1 MRHVLLTAGLMVCP
15 ALTYAQQRPA
25 PAALTLADAIAIARE
40 HNPAYR
46 QALNNAGPAAWAA
59 RNAFANIFF
68 PTVTASGGIG
78 YSGPGS
84 QRFLTQNFSQ
94 SVATQSSSYGIGLN
108 WELSGQT
115 LSARPLQRAQERATD
130 ADIVGAA
137 QALSSA
143 VTQQYLTVLQ
153 ARETADVAQKQ
164 LERNQQF
171 LALARASRGGA
182 AAGAHGGER
191 RETATVRAA
200 RRERT
205 GTDRLGPAHRH
216 VCRGDAA
223 VEAGGPAHDG

>member
-143 VTQQYLTVLQ
+143 VTQQYL
-153 ARETADVAQKQ
+153 
-164 LERNQQF
+164 
-171 LALARASRGGA
+171 ALARARYGVGQATLIDVRQAEVARGQA
-182 AAGAHGGER
+182 EVALLRAR
-191 RETATVRAA
+191 TAVSVEKLRLFEQLGVSAPVRIDSVQL
-200 RRERT
+200 
-205 GTDRLGPAHRH
+205 TDTF
-216 VCRGDAA
+216 A
-223 VEAGGPAHDG
+223 VEKPQWKLEDLLTM